1 MCPARRLKKFPQ
13 VFFNLKGGMMQN
25 WRHTDFKYVVEIQKG
40 FVKQSSQ
47 STSQR
52 SRKCQELPFSF
63 RFMIYL
69 FFAEP
74 KSQQCLAGT
83 AIGQAHQSWAI
94 YHLMQP
100 LLERWQPMVFKET
113 SFEKTL
119 WFSHVLLL
127 YFNRIQSEV
136 KNTFMKEFQHADFQI
151 GMNSKKTKNLRLFG
165 VDFYS
170 SNKSFGASL
179 RSRYRRTTISHWMTF
194 SK

>member
-1 MCPARRLKKFPQ
+1 
-13 VFFNLKGGMMQN
+13 MMQN

-47 STSQR
+47 STLSPKVKKVSRVAIFLSIDDLSIFCRAKITTVPSWNCNRTSSPKLSYLSSDATAVRKMTTNGFQR
-52 SRKCQELPFSF
+52 NIIWK
-63 RFMIYL
+63 
-69 FFAEP
+69 
-74 KSQQCLAGT
+74 
-83 AIGQAHQSWAI
+83 
-94 YHLMQP
+94 
-100 LLERWQPMVFKET
+100 
-113 SFEKTL
+113 KTQHSVMM
-119 WFSHVLLL
+119 WFSLVLLL

-170 SNKSFGASL
+170 SNKSLGASL